1 MLYGGWGTLGAL
13 TADGEICTDPALA
26 SLLTFACFTVEG
38 QAFGWLQGTSMSAP
52 NLTGVAA
59 LVMSEEHSLK
69 GRPDALLKR
78 LQRTARHGMV
88 NETGPNSADTGPSK
102 AGVACATG
110 YCHVQFYPRGKGNPI
125 SFSDAYGAG
134 MVNAAEAVD

>member
-1 MLYGGWGTLGAL
+1 MAARCKAEGRGPRRGPCN
-13 TADGEICTDPALA
+13 DGFYAPALRLAA
-26 SLLTFACFTVEG
+26 SWRPPRVVGGLRRRSPAV
-38 QAFGWLQGTSMSAP
+38 
-52 NLTGVAA
+52 
-59 LVMSEEHSLK
+59 LV
-69 GRPDALLKR
+69 R